1 MKNHVFS
8 RIPERVVPVFLFI
21 ALSISLWAAPKTVP
35 QTHPRTLPNFWDPV
49 ENSELALSIVT
60 EMTNEEALAQI
71 FMFGWAGADPSK
83 EVIDWVSLRSL
94 GSIKVFGWNTDNN
107 HKVAQS
113 VATLQKLSAQGRFEI
128 PLFVATDQ
136 EGGWIRHIKGKTS
149 ETPGNLAIGASGLP
163 SDAWYSGYYIARE
176 IAALGI
182 NLNFAPT
189 IDLYTDHDSTVIG
202 PRSFGEDPVSVGVL
216 GASFMAGSREAGVLS
231 TAKHFPGHG
240 HTGIDSHGQ
249 LPVITISSKTLENRE
264 LVPFE
269 YLIKAG
275 VPAIMSAHL
284 SFPSIVGSGC
294 PASFSSYFLNDLLRE
309 KLGFTGLIIT
319 DDIMMNG
326 ATSWA
331 GSVSK
336 AVLLAIEAGND
347 IVESSTT
354 PFFSDPLWH
363 ASISRMEKNEKFRLR
378 VQDAAI
384 RVITA
389 KLSYFKSGNAVPLI
403 PDESLI
409 DTRVPDPNGESFFL
423 SQAARSVTFV
433 RNETIPLRADA
444 AGRVLLVSAFSD
456 FLSAGKKRF
465 NTADVSGTRGN
476 LHTKAK
482 GYDTVIFC
490 LAGKDDIRLLKDLR
504 YSGARIIV
512 ISAMSPVLLTEV
524 PWVTDAIA
532 IYSYSPFSFAA
543 AFSALAGD
551 FTPTGDMPL
560 QGIQ

>member
-1 MKNHVFS
+1 MKNRIFN
-8 RIPERVVPVFLFI
+8 RIPERFVPVFLFI
-21 ALSISLWAAPKTVP
+21 VLSVPLWA
-35 QTHPRTLPNFWDPV
+35 LPNFWDSLPDA
-49 ENSELALSIVT
+49 ELAQKIVK

-83 EVIDWVSLRSL
+83 EVIDWVSIRSL
-94 GSIKVFGWNTDNN
+94 GNIKVFGWNTDNN

-189 IDLYTDHDSTVIG
+189 IDLYTDHESTVIG
-202 PRSFGEDPVSVGVL
+202 PRSFGEDPESVGIL
-216 GASFMAGSREAGVLS
+216 GAAFMAGSREAGVLS

-249 LPVITISSKTLENRE
+249 LPVINISSKTLESRE
-264 LVPFE
+264 LIPFE

-284 SFPSIVGSGC
+284 SFPSIINSGC
-294 PASFSSYFLNDLLRE
+294 PASFSSYFLQDLLRE

-336 AVLLAIEAGND
+336 AVRLAIEAGND
-347 IVESSTT
+347 IIESSTT
-354 PFFSDPLWH
+354 PFFNDTMWT
-363 ASISRMEKNEKFRLR
+363 ANISRMETNKDFRLR
-378 VQDAAI
+378 VEDAAT
-384 RVITA
+384 RVIKA
-389 KLSYFKSGNAVPLI
+389 KLEYFKSGKAVPLL
-403 PDESLI
+403 PDENLI
-409 DTRVPDPNGESFFL
+409 DSRVPDPKGKNFFL

-433 RNETIPLRADA
+433 RAASIPLNPEK
-444 AGRVLLVSAFSD
+444 AGKILLVSAFPD
-456 FLSAGKKRF
+456 FLASGTKRF
-465 NTADVSGTRGN
+465 VTADTSGTKGN
-476 LHTKAK
+476 LYTKAK
-482 GYDTVIFC
+482 GYDTVIIC
-490 LAGKDDIRLLKDLR
+490 LSNKDDIRLLKDLR
-504 YSGARIIV
+504 YTGAKIIV
-512 ISAMSPVLLTEV
+512 ISALSPVLLTEV

-551 FTPTGDMPL
+551 FIPNGTMPL
-560 QGIQ
+560 RGVE

>member
-1 MKNHVFS
+1 MKKGLFN
-8 RIPERVVPVFLFI
+8 RIPELFVPVFLFI
-21 ALSISLWAAPKTVP
+21 LTSLPLWA
-35 QTHPRTLPNFWDPV
+35 LPNFWDV
-49 ENSELALSIVT
+49 KEDVALARSIVS

-71 FMFGWAGADPSK
+71 FMFGWAGADPSQ
-83 EVIDWVSLRSL
+83 EVIDWVRIRSL
-94 GSIKVFGWNTDNN
+94 GNIKVFGWNTDNN
-107 HKVAQS
+107 YKVAQS
-113 VATLQKLSAQGRFEI
+113 VALLQKLSAEGRFEI

-189 IDLYTDHDSTVIG
+189 IDLYTDHESTVIG
-202 PRSFGEDPVSVGVL
+202 PRSFGEDPVSVGIL
-216 GASFMAGSREAGVLS
+216 GASFMAGSREAGVLA

-240 HTGIDSHGQ
+240 HTGVDSHGQ
-249 LPVITISSKTLENRE
+249 LPVIDISSKTLENRE

-284 SFPSIVGSGC
+284 SFPSIIASGC
-294 PASFSSYFLNDLLRE
+294 PASFSTYFLQDLLRG

-326 ATSWA
+326 ATAWA

-336 AVLLAIEAGND
+336 AVRLAIEAGND

-354 PFFSDPLWH
+354 PFFNDNMWH
-363 ASISRMEKNEKFRLR
+363 ASISRMETHPAFQLR
-378 VQDAAI
+378 VKDAAY
-384 RVITA
+384 RVIKA
-389 KLSYFKSGNAVPLI
+389 KLEYFKSGNSVPLF
-403 PDESLI
+403 PDISLI
-409 DTRVPDPNGESFFL
+409 DARVPDPNGKSFFQ

-433 RNETIPLRADA
+433 RASEIPVSVEK
-444 AGRVLLVSAFSD
+444 AGRVLIVSAFSD
-456 FLSAGKKRF
+456 FLAAGKKRF
-465 NTADVSGTRGN
+465 PDADVSGTKIN
-476 LHTKAK
+476 MYSKAK
-482 GYDTVIFC
+482 AYETLIFC
-490 LAGKDDIRLLKDLR
+490 LAGKEDLRLLKDLR
-504 YSGARIIV
+504 YSDARVIV
-512 ISAMSPVLLTEV
+512 VSALSPVLLSDV
-524 PWVTDAIA
+524 PWVRDAIA

-551 FTPTGDMPL
+551 FTPTGTMPL
-560 QGIQ
+560 RGVE